1 MRTRG
6 LAALVALGAAV
17 ALAGC
22 GSTASTAG
30 TTTTSVPA
38 TSSTTPSVQNLAVT
52 AAVRHELLVAGAA
65 SHHLVA
71 ADYTGL
77 AAGMTFYAYDPTTRT
92 YWAAARL
99 VPSPS
104 SQAAQVA
111 SQDDGSY
118 NVFVKASGR
127 AWVAYPDGLGGVA
140 GTHCAIVVPLPVR
153 LAWVWSLSTPCGAP
167 PH

>member
-1 MRTRG
+1 MRTKV
-6 LAALVALGAAV
+6 LTALVGIGAAV

-52 AAVRHELLVAGAA
+52 TAVRHQLLVAGAA
-65 SHHLVA
+65 SHHLSP

-77 AAGMTFYAYDPTTRT
+77 AHGTTYYAYDPITRT

-104 SQAAQVA
+104 SNAAQVGA
-111 SQDDGSY
+111 QDDGSY
-118 NVFVKASGR
+118 NVFVKAPSH
-127 AWVAYPDGLGGVA
+127 AWVAYPDGLGGIA